1 VQPKSQPSQA
11 AHTHARESN
20 RGNEL
25 ANSSVTFH
33 FFSFLTSGPHCH
45 ITIVFKFQRRDNA
58 RTTLRFQFLCI
69 SSPIDFGRFKPPF
82 DAPILPT

>member
-1 VQPKSQPSQA
+1 VQPESQPSQA

-45 ITIVFKFQRRDNA
+45 ITIFFKFQ
-58 RTTLRFQFLCI
+58 Q
-69 SSPIDFGRFKPPF
+69 
-82 DAPILPT
+82 